1 MIEDNNPYA
10 PPKSTFDFG
19 QPENV
24 LLSTKKQRVVRI
36 VLGTFLQAILVGLSF
51 VVIMLLVAF
60 VFYRIVFYDLIT
72 KPNSFFISIYIIS
85 TSVIIQSFVFSI
97 ITEYYKY
104 KNIFKYSFLMGIL
117 FYIAVNL
124 PDILSAVFLGK
135 AYTTHDFTI
144 IGVSK
149 ILIELF
155 ACILA
160 TWITVRLLHVHRL
173 HCHRLLLFQ
182 AA

>member
-1 MIEDNNPYA
+1 
-10 PPKSTFDFG
+10 
-19 QPENV
+19 
-24 LLSTKKQRVVRI
+24 
-36 VLGTFLQAILVGLSF
+36 
-51 VVIMLLVAF
+51 
-60 VFYRIVFYDLIT
+60 
-72 KPNSFFISIYIIS
+72 
-85 TSVIIQSFVFSI
+85 
-97 ITEYYKY
+97 
-104 KNIFKYSFLMGIL
+104 MGIL

-160 TWITVRLLHVHRL
+160 TWITVCLLYAHRI